1 MIQARSWQ
9 QTVSCATCQLV
20 HASIFLKVPCGRKP
34 QHGISADGTV
44 LSLCKYIVSHFQETS
59 IDQAHSKCHG
69 TKCKHILKGDHFTK
83 YRCNVCYSD
92 LKKNETAKLTVAI
105 AISLIL
111 FLCQA
116 SGQHSFDS
124 KY

>member
-1 MIQARSWQ
+1 MNLQTRTWSIKTLTPTSPAILGMIQARSWE
-9 QTVSCATCQLV
+9 QTVSYATCQLV

-34 QHGISADGTV
+34 QLGISAEGTV

-92 LKKNETAKLTVAI
+92 LKKMKQQN
-105 AISLIL
+105 
-111 FLCQA
+111 
-116 SGQHSFDS
+116 
-124 KY
+124 

>member
-1 MIQARSWQ
+1 MNLQTRTWSIKTLTPTSPAILGMIQARSWE
-9 QTVSCATCQLV
+9 QTVSYATCQLV

-34 QHGISADGTV
+34 QLGISAEGTV

-83 YRCNVCYSD
+83 YRCNVSYSD
-92 LKKNETAKLTVAI
+92 LKKMKQQN
-105 AISLIL
+105 
-111 FLCQA
+111 
-116 SGQHSFDS
+116 
-124 KY
+124 